1 MSYEIQLHYYVLDA
15 LCIVSHLIC
24 ELIYFAEEK
33 FKAQGG

>member
-1 MSYEIQLHYYVLDA
+1 MSYEIQPHYYVLDA
-15 LCIVSHLIC
+15 LHIIPHLIR